1 MLILTRKPGEAI
13 VIDGDIR
20 ISVLGIEGER
30 VKLGVDAPREIP
42 VLRQELLDEVR
53 KSNLAA
59 VTRGESP
66 EKVVASLREALARQR
81 S

>member
-1 MLILTRKPGEAI
+1 VLILTRKPGEAI